1 MAKKM
6 AENKLKIH
14 FVGVGGVG
22 MGSLAIALS
31 QAGHSI
37 TGSDG
42 KLYEPMKSALEG
54 AKIELFEGYS
64 EQNANK
70 TKPDF
75 VVIGN
80 VIRKENPEAQ
90 AWIRSGFQFC
100 SFPEAVR
107 RFVIN
112 DKLSIVCAGTHG
124 KTTTTAWISFLLR
137 ELGKNPSYLIGGV
150 PVDLPTG
157 SLVTDGELFV
167 GEGDEYDSAF
177 FDKGPKFLH
186 YNPTAAIISSVEFDH
201 ADIYRDLAHV
211 KESFEKLAGLLP
223 GDGVLVVN
231 YHDSNA
237 MEVAQK
243 ALCPVQTF
251 GTSEGAMWR
260 IIPTNEDEAG
270 FSFEIQYKGKNLGEF
285 KTPLFGKHNLMNLVS
300 GIIVAANL
308 GISIE
313 AMRSIVPR
321 FRGVK
326 RRQQI
331 LQDSPFY
338 VVDDFAH
345 HPTEVKATLSAVKG
359 RFPGRKIWA
368 LFEPRSA
375 TARRNV
381 HQNAYVESFD
391 SADEILLSVPFKS
404 GDLSTSERLSTSQ
417 LTEQLQTRGKS
428 AFEFHNTDAI
438 LGALGGGLK
447 PGDIVVVMSN
457 GEFDKIQNKI
467 LKLSL

>member
-1 MAKKM
+1 MK
-6 AENKLKIH
+6 ENQNVH

-22 MGSLAIALS
+22 MGSLAIAL
-31 QAGHSI
+31 AKEGFHV

-42 KLYEPMKSALEG
+42 KLYEPMKSALSG
-54 AKIELFEGYS
+54 ANIKLFEGYS
-64 EQNANK
+64 ADHISQI
-70 TKPDF
+70 KPDW

-80 VIRKENPEAQ
+80 VIRKENAEAQ
-90 AWIRSGFQFC
+90 AWIQSGVPFC

-107 RFVIN
+107 RFVVK

-124 KTTTTAWISFLLR
+124 KTTTTSWVSFLFQ
-137 ELGKNPSYLIGGV
+137 ELKKDPSYLIGGV

-157 SLVTDGELFV
+157 SFISQGEIFV

-186 YNPTAAIISSVEFDH
+186 YNPTACIISNIEFDH

-211 KESFEKLAGLLP
+211 KESFEKLASLLP

-260 IIPTNEDEAG
+260 ILNIQESAEG
-270 FSFEIQYKGKNLGEF
+270 FKFELTYKGRNLGEF
-285 KTPLFGKHNLMNLVS
+285 CTGLFGVHNLMNLVS
-300 GIIVAANL
+300 GICAASNL
-308 GISIE
+308 GVPIE
-313 AMRSIVPR
+313 AIRPIVPR

-326 RRQQI
+326 RRQEI
-331 LQDSPFY
+331 LKEEPFLLI
-338 VVDDFAH
+338 DDFAH
-345 HPTEVKATLSAVKG
+345 HPTEVRATLSAVKH
-359 RFPGRKIWA
+359 RFPERRIWA

-381 HQNAYVESFD
+381 HQTEYTQSFD
-391 SADEILLSVPFKS
+391 QADFILLSEPFKS
-404 GDLSTSERLSTSQ
+404 RDLAQQERLSVEALSGQ
-417 LTEQLQTRGKS
+417 LKARGKN
-428 AFEFHNTDAI
+428 AQEFSQTEAMIERLRAEIRPKDVI
-438 LGALGGGLK
+438 
-447 PGDIVVVMSN
+447 VVMSN
-457 GEFDKIQNKI
+457 GEFDKIQSKI
-467 LKLSL
+467 LGLI

>member
-1 MAKKM
+1 MSEKQKV
-6 AENKLKIH
+6 H

-31 QAGHSI
+31 KAGFDVS
-37 TGSDG
+37 GSDG
-42 KLYEPMKSALEG
+42 KLYEPMKSALSN
-54 AKIELFEGYS
+54 ANIRLFEGYS
-64 EQNANK
+64 GEHIQK
-70 TKPDF
+70 IQPDR

-90 AWIRSGFQFC
+90 AWIQSGVPFC

-107 RFVIN
+107 RFVIK

-124 KTTTTAWISFLLR
+124 KTTTTSWISFLFQ
-137 ELGKNPSYLIGGV
+137 ELKKDPSYLIGGV

-157 SLVTDGELFV
+157 SFISEGEVFV

-186 YNPTAAIISSVEFDH
+186 YNPTACIISNVEFDH

-211 KESFEKLAGLLP
+211 KENFEKLASLLP

-231 YHDSNA
+231 YHDLNA

-251 GTSEGAMWR
+251 GSSDGAMWR
-260 IIPTNEDEAG
+260 LANIQESPQG
-270 FSFEIQYKGKNLGEF
+270 FQFEVTYKGRNLGEF
-285 KTPLFGKHNLMNLVS
+285 RTEMFGVHNLMNLLS
-300 GIIVAANL
+300 GICVASNL

-313 AMRSIVPR
+313 SIRPIVPR

-326 RRQQI
+326 RRQEI
-331 LQDSPFY
+331 LKKEPFLLI
-338 VVDDFAH
+338 DDFAH
-345 HPTEVKATLSAVKG
+345 HPTEVKATLSAVKH
-359 RFPGRKIWA
+359 RFPKRRIVA

-381 HQNAYVESFD
+381 HQKEYTECFD
-391 SADEILLSVPFKS
+391 QADLILLSAPFKAQ
-404 GDLSTSERLSTSQ
+404 DLGEKERLSTGDLSSQ
-417 LTEQLQTRGKS
+417 LTLRGKK
-428 AFEFHNTDAI
+428 AHEFSSTTAI
-438 LGALGGGLK
+438 LDCLK
-447 PGDIVVVMSN
+447 SDLRPEDIVVVMSN
-457 GEFDKIQNKI
+457 GEFDKIQSKI
-467 LKLSL
+467 LNLIP